1 MTDAEI
7 VALIKIDLGIAST
20 TKDALLEHLEKT
32 AKRNIETE
40 GITLALNDIADCD
53 LVRMYTPIPAP
64 LQHQRFPYPQRLKIR
79 TLISR
84 FPLVVRMYAMAA
96 R

>member
-53 LVRMYTPIPAP
+53 LVRMYTVYLFQKRSADDTSMPRMLRYA
-64 LQHQRFPYPQRLKIR
+64 LNQRLIADKGA
-79 TLISR
+79 
-84 FPLVVRMYAMAA
+84 VDV
-96 R
+96 